1 MISTKQSS
9 VSSRNMISLQS
20 IPLIAETQV
29 VVNEILQSK
38 VGLKVGC
45 AEGTTVGSWDGM
57 RLGITLIEGQ

>member
-1 MISTKQSS
+1 
-9 VSSRNMISLQS
+9 MISLQS